1 MLPFLKKSQPSAVG
15 VIVKHRAPDE
25 KPEENQ
31 DDSQAAHNACAREI
45 ISAIEAKDESRL
57 AEALKD
63 IFNILDSE
71 PHKEYDHKHDYDS
84 QNEKAAEG
92 QE

>member
-1 MLPFLKKSQPSAVG
+1 MLPFLKKRQPSAVG

-71 PHKEYDHKHDYDS
+71 PHEEGPHTYDH
-84 QNEKAAEG
+84 QNEKAAED
-92 QE
+92 QD